1 MAKANLEKLNELHGV
16 IAKYYIE
23 AVDSGEELSSGTLA
37 AINAFLKNNDIT
49 VDVVE
54 DSPTQNFSS
63 KLKLL
68 IMDEPQ
74 EKEA

>member
-1 MAKANLEKLNELHGV
+1 MAKANLKQLHELHRV
-16 IAKYYIE
+16 IAEYYVE

-54 DSPTQNFSS
+54 DSPEQDLS
-63 KLKLL
+63 KKLRL
-68 IMDEPQ
+68 LVRENQ
-74 EKEA
+74 EEVG

>member
-1 MAKANLEKLNELHGV
+1 MAKANIKTLHELHGV

-49 VDVVE
+49 VDIIE
-54 DSPTQNFSS
+54 DSPEQDLS
-63 KLKLL
+63 KNLRLL
-68 IMDEPQ
+68 IM